1 MAQGNPAA
9 RATGRLLEIDLAR
22 ALAAVAV
29 VALHALGYSL
39 SRDPAGSVAQAID
52 QSLILSLRFARQAF
66 MFLSGFSLAYAYR
79 SRPIHYAG
87 FLGRRGWRTAVP
99 YLVWSA
105 IYLWLSY
112 RHGLP
117 VPPGT
122 PGEAYVRAVVLGTA
136 FYHLYFIVVSLQWY
150 AVFPP
155 ALAWVRRLGRHGR
168 WALAG
173 TAAGLSLALGA
184 WLTAGAPLPPWGA
197 AADIVGRLA
206 AHRDHLLASYLGY
219 YLLGTVAGVEAEAV
233 LRRLR
238 RHLLA
243 TLVATVAIL
252 SFLLADLAHDGPD
265 AFGRTVDVYRP
276 ALFLYGLTVSALL
289 LAASSRIAARGGPL
303 RRGLQHLARHSY
315 AVYLAHPLILFWI
328 EWYGLR
334 GLEHHPAVS
343 VPLTAAGV
351 LVPLVLGRLV
361 ALTPLAP
368 LLLGHGRARARPATS
383 ARTVPGYRPPAPS
396 GGMAFRQQ

>member
-9 RATGRLLEIDLAR
+9 RVAGHLVEIDLAR

-39 SRDPAGSVAQAID
+39 SRDPAGSAAQAID

-79 SRPIHYAG
+79 SRQIHYAG
-87 FLGRRGWRTAVP
+87 FLSRRGWRTAVP

-122 PGEAYVRAVVLGTA
+122 PGEAYLRAVVLGTA

-155 ALAWVRRLGRHGR
+155 ALAWVRRLGRRGR

-173 TAAGLSLALGA
+173 AAVGLSLALGA

-197 AADIVGRLA
+197 AADTAGGLA

-233 LRRLR
+233 LHWLR
-238 RHLLA
+238 RHVRATLLA
-243 TLVATVAIL
+243 TAAVLA
-252 SFLLADLAHDGPD
+252 FLLADLAHDGPA
-265 AFGRTVDVYRP
+265 AFARTIDVYRP
-276 ALFLYGLTVSALL
+276 ALLLYGLAASALL
-289 LAASSRIAARGGPL
+289 LEASGRIAARGGLL
-303 RRGLQHLARHSY
+303 RRGLQALARDSY
-315 AVYLAHPLILFWI
+315 AVYLAHPLVLFWI

-334 GLEHHPAVS
+334 ALRHHPAVS
-343 VPLTAAGV
+343 IPLTAAGV
-351 LVPLVLGRLV
+351 LIPLVLGRVV

-368 LLLGHGRARARPATS
+368 LLLGRSAARARPATS
-383 ARTVPGYRPPAPS
+383 TPPARSAVPPALP
-396 GGMAFRQQ
+396 GRMAFRQR